1 MTSAGSFDAEI
12 YECRSTAGIPSPDPN
27 EPAVPFRLPGENG
40 EDDVKVKEH
49 EGPALDDGLLAIA
62 SLTRALGGT
71 AQLADVGSLLWAL
84 IRQVVP
90 SDAMALFL
98 PDESHDHVVIRYAA
112 GAHAHGLRGVARP
125 TPHGVA
131 GWVAVHRSTVVN
143 AEPILDLGFRATS
156 NPALRSSLVTPLIDS
171 DAVIAVLALYSKDL
185 LAFTDDHVR
194 VIELLAPRLAASMID
209 AVIADEDTLYP
220 PAPRTIA
227 PLKLVK
233 NS

>member
-1 MTSAGSFDAEI
+1 MNANDHGT
-12 YECRSTAGIPSPDPN
+12 P
-27 EPAVPFRLPGENG
+27 V
-40 EDDVKVKEH
+40 
-49 EGPALDDGLLAIA
+49 LDDGLLAIA

-90 SDAMALFL
+90 CDAMALFL

-112 GAHAHGLRGVARP
+112 GAHAHALRGVTRP
-125 TPHGVA
+125 TPQGVA
-131 GWVAVHRSTVVN
+131 AWVAVHRTTLAN

-156 NPALRSSLVTPLIDS
+156 SPALRSSLVTPLVDS

-185 LAFTDDHVR
+185 LAFSDDHVR

-220 PAPRTIA
+220 SVPRKVA
-227 PLKLVK
+227 SLRLVK
-233 NS
+233 NR